1 MNVKSRREEY
11 AETTRAAIVQ
21 AAVEQFASE
30 GFAKSTMDNVAEAAR
45 VTKGAVYHHFTDKAE
60 LFEAVFVVM
69 EERLLARV
77 TAGVSGIDDP
87 FELMATGVDLFLA
100 ECCEPDFRRI
110 AIQEAPAALGWARWK
125 EIEEQY
131 FLGLVA
137 GALEALAQAGLIAL
151 PSGDLTAR
159 MLLAAMSEA
168 GLAVAAS
175 SGPDAERRRAGA
187 LVMRFV
193 SGLRD
198 ESAPAPRSDL

>member
-21 AAVEQFASE
+21 AAVEQFAAE
-30 GFAKSTMDNVAEAAR
+30 GFARSTMDKVAQAAR

-100 ECCEPDFRRI
+100 ECCQADFRRI

-131 FLGLVA
+131 FLGLVT

-151 PSGDLTAR
+151 PTGDLTAR

-175 SGPDAERRRAGA
+175 PRPDAERRRAAA

-198 ESAPAPRSDL
+198 QSTPTRRAEL

>member
-1 MNVKSRREEY
+1 MDVKSRREEY

-21 AAVEQFASE
+21 AAVEQFASQ
-30 GFAKSTMDNVAEAAR
+30 GFAKTTMDNVAQAAR

-100 ECCEPDFRRI
+100 ECCEADFRRI
-110 AIQEAPAALGWARWK
+110 AVQEAPAALGWARWK

-137 GALEALAQAGLIAL
+137 SALESLAQAGLIAL

-175 SGPDAERRRAGA
+175 PRPAAERRRAGA
-187 LVMRFV
+187 LVMQFV

-198 ESAPAPRSDL
+198 HSPPAPRADP

>member
-30 GFAKSTMDNVAEAAR
+30 GFAKSTMDNVAQAAR

-100 ECCEPDFRRI
+100 ECCEADFRRI
-110 AIQEAPAALGWARWK
+110 AVQEAPAALGWARWK

-175 SGPDAERRRAGA
+175 PRPAAERRRAGA
-187 LVMRFV
+187 LVMQFV
-193 SGLRD
+193 SGLQD
-198 ESAPAPRSDL
+198 HSPPAPQADP

>member
-30 GFAKSTMDNVAEAAR
+30 GFARSTMDNVAEAAR

-87 FELMATGVDLFLA
+87 FELVATGVDLFLA
-100 ECCEPDFRRI
+100 ECCEADFRRI

-131 FLGLVA
+131 FLALVA
-137 GALEALAQAGLIAL
+137 GALGALAQAQLIAL

-175 SGPDAERRRAGA
+175 SRPEAERRRAGA

-198 ESAPAPRSDL
+198 EWAPAPSADL